1 MRRETQNVFGPVHKH
16 PFESQLTFRNAM
28 LTINEFDICYP
39 LLFFS
44 FGYFY
49 HIQPATL
56 PLNFKA
62 SISSQTIYPES
73 DSEWVELG

>member
-1 MRRETQNVFGPVHKH
+1 
-16 PFESQLTFRNAM
+16 M

-49 HIQPATL
+49 HIQPTAL
-56 PLNFKA
+56 ALNLKA
-62 SISSQTIYPES
+62 RIPSQIIHANSNFERVKLRQMDQVSKWYCFGWMGMKCT
-73 DSEWVELG
+73 G